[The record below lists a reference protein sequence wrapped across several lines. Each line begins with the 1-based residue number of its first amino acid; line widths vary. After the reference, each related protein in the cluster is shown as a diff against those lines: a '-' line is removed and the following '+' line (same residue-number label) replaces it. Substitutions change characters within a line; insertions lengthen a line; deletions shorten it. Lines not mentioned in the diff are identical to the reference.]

1 MEIRINN
8 RSFRRSDGVRD
19 VMSGEDIAALVGIPS
34 TNAVIE
40 RISQTTQPTEIG
52 RNESVV
58 IEDRQEY
65 LVTREFVMGG

>member
-19 VMSGEDIAALVGIPS
+19 VMSGADIAALVEIPS
-34 TNAVIE
+34 ANAVIE
-40 RISQTTQPTEIG
+40 RVSRTTKPREIG
-52 RNESVV
+52 RSESVT